1 MQRKRDTAR
10 RHGRPMLTAA
20 LWREESRVGRIDMRV
35 GLGGTA
41 YRLALNSIVLVVIS
55 MAKNEYCKL
64 LRLNHARP
72 IPVQVPIGL
81 ACFQLAIRLDE
92 SIAEAQQFLC
102 FELLELSACRARVA
116 SGLRLQV
123 VQLDLE
129 TVGSAKRRQPSVRR
143 DCKPNLPINHRDHQL
158 SARVSS
164 EPLLHPHQ
172 LRRVSLIGVS
182 TTSNCPSAPR
192 RRVNV
197 TPHIATCS
205 PTAAKTIFSNGNP
218 RSPECS
224 TTCKT
229 RGRRETVA
237 KIHQFVIRSLN
248 CCLRRDRPSKSQIP
262 GWSVSGDDQTTVTR
276 HFAGRWV
283 GGHAQRKFLPAK
295 GKMDLLDGFC
305 ALTPP
310 PSPCSWF
317 TACSGVSDLEFVNRQ
332 SLGWPSA
339 ALTIRIR

>member
-143 DCKPNLPINHRDHQL
+143 DCGFHHVALRL
-158 SARVSS
+158 SS
-164 EPLLHPHQ
+164 Q
-172 LRRVSLIGVS
+172 LRL
-182 TTSNCPSAPR
+182 PS
-192 RRVNV
+192 
-197 TPHIATCS
+197 
-205 PTAAKTIFSNGNP
+205 
-218 RSPECS
+218 
-224 TTCKT
+224 
-229 RGRRETVA
+229 
-237 KIHQFVIRSLN
+237 
-248 CCLRRDRPSKSQIP
+248 
-262 GWSVSGDDQTTVTR
+262 
-276 HFAGRWV
+276 
-283 GGHAQRKFLPAK
+283 
-295 GKMDLLDGFC
+295 
-305 ALTPP
+305 LTPTTE
-310 PSPCSWF
+310 SVLKAS
-317 TACSGVSDLEFVNRQ
+317 
-332 SLGWPSA
+332 
-339 ALTIRIR
+339 